1 MICRNTHGCMTH
13 GSESHVSHRSQRVRV
28 TGVGNTSTHGLSDRK
43 PAIILDMRAEKY
55 ITKKLYKLIK
65 CNFSDS
71 LIQVWHV
78 FITFL
83 LTLTTHASEK
93 FWILEVI

>member
-1 MICRNTHGCMTH
+1 MTH
-13 GSESHVSHRSQRVRV
+13 GSESPISHRSQRVWV

-43 PAIILDMRAEKY
+43 PMIIFDMRTEKY

-71 LIQVWHV
+71 LIQEWHV
-78 FITFL
+78 FAMFL
-83 LTLTTHASEK
+83 LTLTTQR
-93 FWILEVI
+93 ILEII